1 MPVSTLG
8 AVERN
13 EGHHLHPSAVPVP
26 RAERDTGQ
34 FQCGEAA
41 GGLEKAEHEEGQVA
55 VEQNG
60 KQPEAGQ
67 APGGN
72 ARERGEEGWGDGV
85 GMKVPRVNPFKRLA
99 LS

>member
-1 MPVSTLG
+1 MLVSTLG

-41 GGLEKAEHEEGQVA
+41 GGLEEAEHKEGPVA
-55 VEQNG
+55 VEQSG
-60 KQPEAGQ
+60 RQPEAGG
-67 APGGN
+67 ASGGN
-72 ARERGEEGWGDGV
+72 ARERGEGGWGV
-85 GMKVPRVNPFKRLA
+85 GGLGWG
-99 LS
+99 